1 MHLSMLKQVLRVPA
15 PFRWSQ
21 FSVSFRRTFLS
32 DAFLCRDSWESRLAT
47 PILSK
52 VNHEALYYELEQK
65 FQQKAK
71 VSAIDIDIY
80 ANKLVDDTHIDE
92 VADLMYKFRLTEET
106 SRGLPS
112 TQHAIARTY
121 IEHSHYA
128 ELIEMLDNRIG
139 YGVFLDDF
147 TANLALDRLVT
158 TNEFKWGARIA
169 TLLALQEDFSNPIT
183 RALATYACYRYVKG
197 GEIDHFDDLAPPPP
211 PEEGEVKKKKKDEVK
226 VRVKFLRNP
235 YFDDHFDLRDS
246 KQLLGKTF
254 FILGLNSEQAIVA
267 NSCKLL
273 GLVLYGKFDQ
283 AVEFITTSKGGEV
296 SGEIV
301 ELAKTYLG
309 KVENQEDESYRK
321 LADVLQQGIGSV
333 LKVSSNDSFEKV
345 LLEAIN
351 KCVAEHEKP
360 QIEAQKKIYTEW
372 CELRQQRLDEEMAR
386 LQRAR
391 RIQDLERMG
400 REMEQEEQKLWFFEN
415 EDKIELQIDSKKV
428 FYPKRWFGKKKK
440 PRVIDE
446 GYIPPEVR
454 QRQGQQ

>member
-1 MHLSMLKQVLRVPA
+1 MLKQVLRVPP
-15 PFRWSQ
+15 PFRWTP
-21 FSVSFRRTFLS
+21 FRRTFLS
-32 DAFLCRDSWESRLAT
+32 DAFLCRDSWQSRLAT
-47 PILSK
+47 PILAK

-121 IEHSHYA
+121 IEHSHYG

-139 YGVFLDDF
+139 YGVFLDEY

-158 TNEFKWGARIA
+158 TNEFKWGARVA

-183 RALATYACYRYVKG
+183 RSLATYACYRYVKG
-197 GEIDHFDDLAPPPP
+197 GEIDHFDDLKPAPVPV
-211 PEEGEVKKKKKDEVK
+211 EGEVKKKKKEEIK

-246 KQLLGKTF
+246 KQLLGKTLLV
-254 FILGLNSEQAIVA
+254 LGLNSEVAIVA

-273 GLVLYGKFDQ
+273 GLVLYGKYEQ
-283 AVEFITTSKGGEV
+283 AVELIGGGGEV

-301 ELAKTYLG
+301 ELAKGYLG
-309 KVENQEDESYRK
+309 QVENQEDESVRK
-321 LADVLQQGIGSV
+321 LMDAMQGLG
-333 LKVSSNDSFEKV
+333 KVSNDSFEKV
-345 LLEAIN
+345 LLDAIN
-351 KCVAEHEKP
+351 KSVAEHEKP
-360 QIEAQKKIYTEW
+360 QIEAQKKVVLNVVGNGLAY
-372 CELRQQRLDEEMAR
+372 
-386 LQRAR
+386 
-391 RIQDLERMG
+391 
-400 REMEQEEQKLWFFEN
+400 
-415 EDKIELQIDSKKV
+415 
-428 FYPKRWFGKKKK
+428 
-440 PRVIDE
+440 
-446 GYIPPEVR
+446 
-454 QRQGQQ
+454 

>member
-1 MHLSMLKQVLRVPA
+1 MCK
-15 PFRWSQ
+15 
-21 FSVSFRRTFLS
+21 
-32 DAFLCRDSWESRLAT
+32 DSWESRLAT
-47 PILSK
+47 PILAK
-52 VNHEALYYELEQK
+52 VNQEALYYELEQK

-71 VSAIDIDIY
+71 VSAIDVDIY

-112 TQHAIARTY
+112 TGHAIARTY

-183 RALATYACYRYVKG
+183 RSLATYACYRYVKG
-197 GEIDHFDDLAPPPP
+197 GEIDHFDDLVPPPP
-211 PEEGEVKKKKKDEVK
+211 PEQGEVKKKKKEEVK

-273 GLVLYGKFDQ
+273 GLVLYGKYDQ
-283 AVEFITTSKGGEV
+283 AVELIGAAKGGDV

-301 ELAKTYLG
+301 ELAKGYLG

-321 LADVLQQGIGSV
+321 LVDALQGVGSV
-333 LKVSSNDSFEKV
+333 LKVSNDSFEKV
-345 LLEAIN
+345 LLDAIN
-351 KCVAEHEKP
+351 KSVTEHEKP
-360 QIEAQKKIYTEW
+360 QIDAQKKIYTEW

-391 RIQDLERMG
+391 RIQELERIG

-415 EDKIELQIDSKKV
+415 EEKVELQIESKKV

>member
-1 MHLSMLKQVLRVPA
+1 MLKQVLRVPP
-15 PFRWSQ
+15 PFRWTLLGPPS
-21 FSVSFRRTFLS
+21 RRTFLS
-32 DAFLCRDSWESRLAT
+32 DAFPCRDSWQSRLTT
-47 PILSK
+47 PILAK

-169 TLLALQEDFSNPIT
+169 TLLALQEDFTNPIT
-183 RALATYACYRYVKG
+183 RALSTYACYRYVKG

-211 PEEGEVKKKKKDEVK
+211 PEEGEVKKKKKDEIK

-254 FILGLNSEQAIVA
+254 FILGLNSEHAVVA

-273 GLVLYGKFDQ
+273 GLVLNGKYDS
-283 AVEFITTSKGGEV
+283 AVELIEAAKGGEV

-301 ELAKTYLG
+301 ELAKGYLD
-309 KVENQEDESYRK
+309 KVENQDDESYRK
-321 LADVLQQGIGSV
+321 LVDAMQSAGSV
-333 LKVSSNDSFEKV
+333 LKVSSDSFEKV
-345 LLEAIN
+345 LLDAIN
-351 KCVAEHEKP
+351 KSVAEHEKP

-372 CELRQQRLDEEMAR
+372 CELRQQRLDEEMTR

-391 RIQDLERMG
+391 RIQELERVS

-415 EDKIELQIDSKKV
+415 EDKIELEIDSKKV

-446 GYIPPEVR
+446 GYVPPEVR

>member
-1 MHLSMLKQVLRVPA
+1 MLKQVLRVPP
-15 PFRWSQ
+15 PFRWTP
-21 FSVSFRRTFLS
+21 FRRTFLS
-32 DAFLCRDSWESRLAT
+32 DAFLCRDSWQSRLAT
-47 PILSK
+47 PILAK

-121 IEHSHYA
+121 IEHSHYG

-139 YGVFLDDF
+139 YGVFLDEY

-158 TNEFKWGARIA
+158 TNEFKWGARVA
-169 TLLALQEDFSNPIT
+169 TLLALQEDFTHPIT
-183 RALATYACYRYVKG
+183 RSLATYACYRYVKG
-197 GEIDHFDDLAPPPP
+197 GEIDHFDDLKPAPVPV
-211 PEEGEVKKKKKDEVK
+211 EGEVKKKKKEEIK

-246 KQLLGKTF
+246 KQLLGKTLLV
-254 FILGLNSEQAIVA
+254 LGLNSEVAIVA

-273 GLVLYGKFDQ
+273 GLVLYGKYEQ
-283 AVEFITTSKGGEV
+283 AVELIGGGGEV

-301 ELAKTYLG
+301 ELAKGYLG
-309 KVENQEDESYRK
+309 QVENQEDESVRK
-321 LADVLQQGIGSV
+321 LMDAMQGLG
-333 LKVSSNDSFEKV
+333 KVSNDSFEKV
-345 LLEAIN
+345 LLDAIN
-351 KCVAEHEKP
+351 NSVVEHEKP

-391 RIQDLERMG
+391 RIQELERVG

-446 GYIPPEVR
+446 GYVPPEVR
-454 QRQGQQ
+454 QRQSQQ